1 MRRII
6 FGCILTLCYTAVF
19 AQMKTDL
26 ALLNLKGP
34 VKKWEMK
41 SINPKDSSIL
51 EHKITFFNPQGFK
64 IKEKNLGDVVLTQNF
79 VYDEKGRLIKSFIE
93 GDNNA
98 IEYLYR
104 TNSDGSLT
112 VIQDRKS
119 VV

>member
-41 SINPKDSSIL
+41 LIDPKDSSIL
-51 EHKITFFNPQGFK
+51 EHKIAFL
-64 IKEKNLGDVVLTQNF
+64 IRGDL
-79 VYDEKGRLIKSFIE
+79 KLK
-93 GDNNA
+93 
-98 IEYLYR
+98 
-104 TNSDGSLT
+104 
-112 VIQDRKS
+112 KKH
-119 VV
+119 